1 MRVTAIETITDDD
14 DADLTDTERDI
25 GASRR

>member
-1 MRVTAIETITDDD
+1 MRVTAIETITDD